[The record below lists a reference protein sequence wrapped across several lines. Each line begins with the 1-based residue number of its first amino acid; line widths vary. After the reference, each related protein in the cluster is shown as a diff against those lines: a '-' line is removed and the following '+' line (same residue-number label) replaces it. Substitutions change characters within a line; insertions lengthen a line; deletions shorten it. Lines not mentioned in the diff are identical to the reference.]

1 MFAQMCPMKTEPAA
15 VVQGLGERLRRRRK
29 ALGLRQQELADL
41 AEVSVRFV
49 HDVEHGKPTVQLA
62 QLLRVLDALGLRLT
76 ITTGHGPL
84 IDIDE

>member
-1 MFAQMCPMKTEPAA
+1 MKAEPEG
-15 VVQGLGERLRRRRK
+15 VVQALAAALRRRRK

-76 ITTGHGPL
+76 IPPGHGPL
-84 IDIDE
+84 FTTDG